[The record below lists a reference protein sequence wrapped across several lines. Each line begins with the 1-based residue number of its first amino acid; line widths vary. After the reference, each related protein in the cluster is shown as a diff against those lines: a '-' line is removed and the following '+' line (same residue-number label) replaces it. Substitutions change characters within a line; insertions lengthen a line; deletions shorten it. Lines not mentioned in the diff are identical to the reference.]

1 MAIEQYGP
9 APIGKR
15 SRQVPISDLVA
26 SKADAA
32 EDNPDDPVEP
42 GSKVSRG
49 HQCARTLQVRLTDGD
64 YPHPPGP

>member
-1 MAIEQYGP
+1 M
-9 APIGKR
+9 
-15 SRQVPISDLVA
+15 PISDLVA
-26 SKADAA
+26 SEADAA